1 LATENHI
8 RNPFEMAV
16 ESLGRMAS
24 DVSRVNPAQVRAAAE
39 ARPIAIRRI
48 TAADLWDSLRL
59 GFGDL
64 GKTREDVLLAALIY
78 PAAGLLLAEIFLN
91 HNWLPLI
98 FPLASGFA
106 LLGPVAAVGLYEI
119 SRLHEQGQPVTWRDA
134 FGVLRSPA
142 FGAIFLLG
150 LFLLAIFML
159 WMTAADGIYNLT
171 LGPAPP
177 ASLRA
182 FASEVLTTPAGWT
195 MIVAGCAVGFVFAA
209 IALAVSVVSFPLLL
223 DRGGGV
229 GDAVM
234 TSVRTVAANPVTMAL
249 WGLIVAGLLA
259 LGSLP
264 ALFGLIFVLP
274 LLGHATWR
282 LYRKLVASP

>member
-1 LATENHI
+1 MATANHI

-16 ESLGRMAS
+16 ESLGRIVS
-24 DVSRVNPAQVRAAAE
+24 DASRVNPARVRPAPQ
-39 ARPIAIRRI
+39 ARPLAIRRI
-48 TAADLWDSLRL
+48 TPADLWDALRL
-59 GFGDL
+59 GLGDL
-64 GKTREDVLLAALIY
+64 GVTREDVIFAAVIY
-78 PAAGLLLAEIFLN
+78 PAAGLLLAELFLN

-119 SRLHEQGQPVTWRDA
+119 SRLHEQGRPVTWRDA

-150 LFLLAIFML
+150 IFLLAIFL
-159 WMTAADGIYNLT
+159 IWMTAADGIYNLT

-177 ASLRA
+177 VSLRA
-182 FASEVLTTPAGWT
+182 FVHDVLTTPAGWR
-195 MIVAGCAVGFVFAA
+195 MVVAGCAVGFIFAA
-209 IALAVSVVSFPLLL
+209 IALSLSVVSFPLLL

-234 TSVRTVAANPVTMAL
+234 ASVRAVAANPGAMAL
-249 WGLIVAGLLA
+249 WGLIVAALLA

-264 ALFGLIFVLP
+264 ALFGLIFVMP
-274 LLGHATWR
+274 LLGHATWH
-282 LYRKLVASP
+282 LYRKVIGEA

>member
-1 LATENHI
+1 MVTENHI

-16 ESLGRMAS
+16 ESLGRIAS
-24 DVSRVNPAQVRAAAE
+24 DASRVNPAQVRPAPE
-39 ARPIAIRRI
+39 SRPIVIRRI
-48 TAADLWDSLRL
+48 TVADLWDSLRL
-59 GFGDL
+59 GRSDL
-64 GKTREDVLLAALIY
+64 GVTREDVLFAALIY

-119 SRLHEQGQPVTWRDA
+119 SRLHEQGRPVTWRNA
-134 FGVLRSPA
+134 FGVLSSPA

-150 LFLLAIFML
+150 LFLLAIFLL

-177 ASLRA
+177 ASLGV
-182 FASEVLTTPAGWT
+182 FAHKVLTTPAGWT

-229 GDAVM
+229 GQAVM
-234 TSVRTVAANPVTMAL
+234 ASVRAVAANPGPMAL
-249 WGLIVAGLLA
+249 WGLIVAVALA

-264 ALFGLIFVLP
+264 ALFGLIFVMP
-274 LLGHATWR
+274 LLGHATWH
-282 LYRKLVASP
+282 LYRKVVKDA

>member
-1 LATENHI
+1 MAAANHI

-16 ESLGRMAS
+16 ESLGRIAS
-24 DVSRVNPAQVRAAAE
+24 DASRVNPGQVGPAAQ
-39 ARPIAIRRI
+39 ARPVTIRRI
-48 TAADLWDSLRL
+48 TAADLWESLRL
-59 GFGDL
+59 GLGDL
-64 GKTREDVLLAALIY
+64 AATREDVLFAALIY

-119 SRLHEQGQPVTWRDA
+119 SRLHEQGQPVTWRDT

-150 LFLLAIFML
+150 LFLLAIFL
-159 WMTAADGIYNLT
+159 VWMTAADGIYNLT

-182 FASEVLTTPAGWT
+182 FAREVLTTPAGWT

-229 GDAVM
+229 GNAVM
-234 TSVRTVAANPVTMAL
+234 TSVRAVAANPGTLAL

-282 LYRKLVASP
+282 LYRKVITEA